1 MMDRVSPAGVAIGRQ
16 ANLQSLQAQI
26 ARATA
31 EMSSGRK
38 SDPVLGMGVG
48 ASLLYR
54 LHDDIQQGGAIKNST
69 GLAGERLKTMQTA
82 MTSVADIFKDVSAQI
97 LQADALKQDSYTTLA
112 ADTPDLL
119 SSVADLLN
127 TDFQGQKVF
136 GGTDSANRPLNDL
149 SGLVQDVQAML
160 NKAVAKNG
168 GPLGSSGTVTVDDLM
183 DNIEAFLAGST
194 PPDPDLFE
202 TTGTPAVPVFFDD
215 LHYGSASRTG
225 GDPNMVRIG
234 EGQTLEY
241 DVRADNAAF
250 KDAFKALAM
259 TALLGSDALNK
270 DSKVALADRA
280 GELMRSAQTGLTT
293 LAGTLGTKQARL
305 ERVAEIQSRAVD
317 SATAQINDLESAD
330 YYTLS
335 DQINTMQIQ
344 LQATYSITA
353 QLSKLSLVNYL

>member
-1 MMDRVSPAGVAIGRQ
+1 MMDRVSSAGIAIGRQ
-16 ANLQSLQAQI
+16 ANLQSLQAQL

-38 SDPVLGMGVG
+38 SDPAREMGVG

-69 GLAGERLKTMQTA
+69 SLAGERMKTMQTA
-82 MTSVADIFKDVSAQI
+82 MTSVGKIFEDVSAQI
-97 LQADALKQDSYTTLA
+97 LQADALKQQSYGTLA

-119 SSVADLLN
+119 ASISDLLN

-136 GGTDSANRPLNDL
+136 GGTDSGSRPLQDIAKL
-149 SGLVQDVQAML
+149 PAQVQSML
-160 NKAVAKNG
+160 DAAVAANG
-168 GPLGSSGTVTVDDLM
+168 DAPLDATGVAGLMQDIEDIFAGPGSAFYSLYYGSS
-183 DNIEAFLAGST
+183 S
-194 PPDPDLFE
+194 
-202 TTGTPAVPVFFDD
+202 TTGD
-215 LHYGSASRTG
+215 GK
-225 GDPNMVRIG
+225 PNMVRIG
-234 EGQTLEY
+234 EGQTLAY
-241 DVRADNAAF
+241 DARADNAAF
-250 KDAFKALAM
+250 RDAFKALAM
-259 TALLGSDALNK
+259 TSLLGNGGGKLGDDA
-270 DSKVALADRA
+270 KVALADRA
-280 GELMRSAQTGLTT
+280 GELMRGAQSGLTT

-317 SATAQINDLESAD
+317 AAAAQINDLEQAD

-335 DQINTMQIQ
+335 DQISTMQIQ

>member
-16 ANLQSLQAQI
+16 ANLQNLQAQL

-38 SDPVLGMGVG
+38 SDPAGTMGVG

-69 GLAGERLKTMQTA
+69 SLAGERMKTMQTA

-97 LQADALKQDSYTTLA
+97 LQADALKQQSYNALA
-112 ADTPDLL
+112 TDTPDLL
-119 SSVADLLN
+119 SSIGDLLN
-127 TDFQGQKVF
+127 TDFQGQKIF
-136 GGTDSANRPLNDL
+136 GGTDSGSRPLNNL
-149 SGLVQDVQAML
+149 AGLPAQIQSML
-160 NKAVAKNG
+160 DAAVSANG
-168 GPLGSSGTVTVDDLM
+168 GKALDADGVAGLMDTIEDAFAGPGSAFYSLYYGSSSSTG
-183 DNIEAFLAGST
+183 DNM
-194 PPDPDLFE
+194 
-202 TTGTPAVPVFFDD
+202 
-215 LHYGSASRTG
+215 
-225 GDPNMVRIG
+225 PNMVRIG
-234 EGQTLEY
+234 EGQTLSY

-250 KDAFKALAM
+250 RDAFKALAM
-259 TALLGSDALNK
+259 TSLLGNGGDKLPEDA
-270 DSKVALADRA
+270 KVALAGRA
-280 GELMRSAQTGLTT
+280 GELMRGAQEGLTT

-305 ERVAEIQSRAVD
+305 ERVGEIQSRAVD
-317 SATAQINDLESAD
+317 TATAQINDLESAD

-335 DQINTMQIQ
+335 DQISTMQIQ